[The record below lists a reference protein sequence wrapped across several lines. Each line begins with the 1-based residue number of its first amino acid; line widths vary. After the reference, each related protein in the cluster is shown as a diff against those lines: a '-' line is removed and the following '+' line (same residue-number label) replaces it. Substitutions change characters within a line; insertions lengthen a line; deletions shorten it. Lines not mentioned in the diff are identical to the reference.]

1 MFDYLVYAS
10 LRQRWLVLAVS
21 LLLMVYG
28 ALTLRQ
34 MPVDVFPD
42 LNKPTVTLM
51 TEAGGMAP
59 EEVEQLVTFPIE
71 SGINGM
77 PGVTRVRSVSGV
89 GLSIVYV
96 EFAWG
101 SDIYRNRQQVAERLN
116 LVREQLPPGIVPQL
130 GPIASIMGEIL
141 LIALPID
148 TGADPEKASAMV
160 VREYADWVMRP
171 RLLTIP
177 GVAQVISI
185 GGEVR
190 QYRVEPKPAQL
201 QALGVERER
210 LDAALRDFGAN
221 TSGGFLEAQGREFL
235 IRAIGRTSRVEDL
248 QNLVVAV
255 KNGQP
260 VLLKQLAD
268 VRLAPAMKRGDGG
281 YQGKPAV
288 ILSVQ
293 KQPSADSVAL
303 TREVEK
309 AVAELAKNRPPGV
322 AAPAFL
328 FKQADFIERSVS
340 NVEEALRDG
349 AVMVAVILFLFLLN
363 VRTTVISLAAIPASL
378 LITTLVFHW
387 FGLSINTM
395 TLGGLAIAIGEL
407 VDDAVV
413 GVENVLRRLAGAPQN
428 VSAQAHVSEANVKAH
443 SAGRSQNTS
452 WHLAGAPQNVS
463 AQAHVSEANVKAHS
477 AGRSQNTSWHLAGA
491 PQSVSAQAHV
501 SEANVKAHSAGRSQ
515 NEAIKVIAAATLEV
529 RSAIVYATLI
539 IVLVFVPL
547 FVLPG
552 IEGRLF
558 TPLGV
563 AYIVSILASMLVS
576 VTLTPVLAY
585 YLLTGERP
593 RFAAPKCLSSIFPHR
608 SSEQGSPLVIWLKRQ
623 DARLLHWSFDH
634 ARTLLAVALA
644 AVVLVGASLPFFPR
658 SFLPPFNEG
667 TLTVNVL
674 LNPGTS
680 LAESNRVGTLAEEW
694 VKQVSE
700 VTQVG
705 RRTGRAELD
714 EHAEGVFYTEMDV
727 DLQASARQ
735 RAEIIADIRQRLTAL
750 PAVSSVGQPISHRL
764 DHLLSGV
771 RAQIALKIYG
781 DDLETLRGLAAGL
794 RERLARVPGI
804 TDLQIEKQVL
814 IPQVNIH
821 LDYAEAARYGVAPG
835 HLLRSLEQWVAGER
849 VTQIVEGNRRFDLLV
864 RLPEDARGAQALA
877 GLLIETPRGFVPL
890 SKIARIEESDGPN
903 QVIRENS
910 RRRIVLSANAG
921 SGDLS
926 RVITDIR
933 GELASYP
940 FPEGYSTALEGQ
952 FQAQE
957 QATRLIA
964 VLAAISLS
972 MIFLVLYSRYRSATL
987 VFIIMG
993 NIPLALVGSVIALWI
1008 SGEPLSVAALVG
1020 FITLTGIATRNG
1032 ILKISHYINL
1042 CAFEGEV
1049 FGQRMIVRGS
1059 LERVTPVLMT
1069 ALVAAFALLPLL
1081 LSADAPGKEVLHPV
1095 AVVIFGGLIS
1105 STLLDTL
1112 LTPLMFWLW
1121 GEKPLQRL
1129 LAERN
1134 SESF

>member
-1 MFDYLVYAS
+1 MFDFIIHTS
-10 LRQRWLVLAVS
+10 LKQRLLVLGAA
-21 LLLMVYG
+21 LLLMIYG
-28 ALTLRQ
+28 AITLRQ

-71 SGINGM
+71 SGMNGM
-77 PGVTRVRSVSGV
+77 PGVTRVRSVSGI

-96 EFAWG
+96 EFEWG
-101 SDIYRNRQQVAERLN
+101 SDIYRNRQQIAERLN
-116 LVREQLPPGIVPQL
+116 LVREQLPPGIVPQM
-130 GPIASIMGEIL
+130 GPISSIMGEIL

-148 TGADPEKASAMV
+148 TAAGPDKASPMA

-177 GVAQVISI
+177 GVAQVIPI

-201 QALGVERER
+201 QALGVEREK

-235 IRAIGRTSRVEDL
+235 IRAIGRTSRIEDL

-268 VRLAPAMKRGDGG
+268 VRLAPAIKRGDGS

-293 KQPSADSVAL
+293 KQPSADSVTL

-309 AVAELAKNRPPGV
+309 AVDDLAKSRPPGV

-328 FKQADFIERSVS
+328 FKQADFIEHSVT

-349 AVMVAVILFLFLLN
+349 ALMVAVILFLFLLN
-363 VRTTVISLAAIPASL
+363 VRTTVISLMAIPVSL
-378 LITTLVFHW
+378 LVTALVFRY

-413 GVENVLRRLAGAPQN
+413 GVENVLRRLKINRAESSPRP
-428 VSAQAHVSEANVKAH
+428 VIE
-443 SAGRSQNTS
+443 
-452 WHLAGAPQNVS
+452 
-463 AQAHVSEANVKAHS
+463 
-477 AGRSQNTSWHLAGA
+477 
-491 PQSVSAQAHV
+491 
-501 SEANVKAHSAGRSQ
+501 
-515 NEAIKVIAAATLEV
+515 VIAAATLEV
-529 RSAIVYATLI
+529 RSAIVYATVI

-563 AYIVSILASMLVS
+563 AYIVSILASMIVS
-576 VTLTPVLAY
+576 VTLTPVMAY
-585 YLLTGERP
+585 YLLP
-593 RFAAPKCLSSIFPHR
+593 RMKQLHA
-608 SSEQGSPLVIWLKRQ
+608 GDSPLVIWLKRQ
-623 DARLLHWSFDH
+623 DARLLHWSFAH
-634 ARTLLAVALA
+634 ARTLLAVALV
-644 AVVLVGASLPFFPR
+644 AVVLVGASVPFFPR

-667 TLTVNVL
+667 TLTVNVM

-680 LAESNRVGTLAEEW
+680 LAESNRIGTLAEEL
-694 VKQVSE
+694 VQQVPE

-714 EHAEGVFYTEMDV
+714 EHAEGVHSTEMEV
-727 DLQASARQ
+727 DLKTSERSRDAV
-735 RAEIIADIRQRLTAL
+735 IADIRSRLATL

-781 DDLETLRGLAAGL
+781 DDLDTLRGLAGGL
-794 RERLARVPGI
+794 RERLAKIPGI

-814 IPQVNIH
+814 IPQVKIH

-835 HLLRSLEQWVAGER
+835 NLLRSLEQMIEGER
-849 VTQIVEGNRRFDLLV
+849 ITQVVEGNRRFDLLV
-864 RLPEDARGAQALA
+864 RLPEDARGPQALA
-877 GLLIETPRGFVPL
+877 SLLIETPTGFVPL
-890 SKIARIEESDGPN
+890 SKIARVEESDGPN
-903 QVIRENS
+903 QVSRENS
-910 RRRIVLSANAG
+910 RRRIVLSANTNG
-921 SGDLS
+921 RDMSQ
-926 RVITDIR
+926 VIADIR
-933 GELASYP
+933 TELASNP
-940 FPEGYSTALEGQ
+940 LPEGYFTALEGQ

-957 QATRLIA
+957 QAARLITL
-964 VLAAISLS
+964 LALISLT
-972 MIFLVLYSRYRSATL
+972 MIFMVLYSRYRSATL
-987 VFIIMG
+987 TFIIMG

-1008 SGEPLSVAALVG
+1008 SGQPLSVAALVG

-1042 CAFEGEV
+1042 CAFENET
-1049 FGQRMIVRGS
+1049 FGQHMIVRGS
-1059 LERVTPVLMT
+1059 LERLTPVLMT

-1095 AVVIFGGLIS
+1095 AVVIFGGLVS
-1105 STLLDTL
+1105 STLLDTV

-1121 GEKPLQRL
+1121 GEKPLKRL
-1129 LAERN
+1129 LAEHGQD
-1134 SESF
+1134 SF